1 MILYHF
7 RDPAITVFHGRDE
20 QAEKFKLHTH
30 SFAELYCILAGRG
43 TFHVEGSHYD
53 LHPGDIMLMR
63 PAEAHYVEVD
73 PTVPYERICINFN
86 INLFASLDP
95 QGLLLTPYFNRAS
108 GVYNHYSASAVTQ
121 QLLQRIIRADGN
133 LAITCAHL
141 ILLLHNLRVEFG
153 QKPHL
158 EQAESSVEYQIIGYI
173 NRNLDQD
180 LTIQKLCDCFFLSR
194 AQLCRR
200 FQAAT
205 GTSVGKYVSAKRLI
219 QAQQLILQGQ
229 KPTEI
234 YTACGYCDYATFY
247 RAYKAYFGHSPRNTA
262 NALSYE
268 ADGAEF
274 S

>member
-20 QAEKFKLHTH
+20 SAEKFKLHTH
-30 SFAELYCILAGRG
+30 SFAELYCILSGRG

-63 PAEAHYVEVD
+63 PAEAHYIEVD
-73 PTVPYERICINFN
+73 PNIPYERICVNFN
-86 INLFASLDP
+86 INLFATLDP
-95 QGLLLTPYFNRAS
+95 ENLLMAPYFDRAS
-108 GVYNHYSASAVTQ
+108 GVYNHYAASAAKL
-121 QLLQRIIRADGN
+121 QLLRNIAAPGGS
-133 LAITCAHL
+133 LATITANL
-141 ILLLHNLRVEFG
+141 ILLLQNLSVEFG
-153 QKPHL
+153 QKPRL
-158 EQAESSVEYQIIGYI
+158 EQEKSSVEYQIIGYI

-180 LTIQKLCDCFFLSR
+180 LTIQELCDRFFLSR

-200 FQAAT
+200 FQKAT

-219 QAQQLILQGQ
+219 QARQLILQGQ

-234 YTACGYCDYATFY
+234 YTVCGYSDYATFY
-247 RAYKAYFGHSPRNTA
+247 RAYKAYFGHSPRHAATA
-262 NALSYE
+262 ISAE
-268 ADGAEF
+268 EDHTEF